1 MSSTNTLGPHNLNLL
16 TIITSFV
23 VGGSDVQVNE
33 LPDAIKTV
41 LVQWSHV
48 KIDLNELA
56 RLRWIEEMTTS
67 EIMRDLGW
75 SRTVITD
82 SVRTLRKVGLSR
94 LNLNSAE
101 KKQVRAAIKEEIAEF
116 AKIQPRFKL
125 SQVNAEFKKGSR
137 L

>member
-1 MSSTNTLGPHNLNLL
+1 M
-16 TIITSFV
+16 
-23 VGGSDVQVNE
+23 
-33 LPDAIKTV
+33 

-48 KIDLNELA
+48 KIDLTELA
-56 RLRWIEEMTTS
+56 RLRWIKEMTTS

-94 LNLNSAE
+94 LNLNSTE
-101 KKQVRAAIKEEIAEF
+101 RKLVRAAIKEEIAEL
-116 AKIQPRFKL
+116 AKIQPRFKF

>member
-1 MSSTNTLGPHNLNLL
+1 
-16 TIITSFV
+16 
-23 VGGSDVQVNE
+23 
-33 LPDAIKTV
+33 
-41 LVQWSHV
+41 
-48 KIDLNELA
+48 
-56 RLRWIEEMTTS
+56 MTTS
-67 EIMRDLGW
+67 EIMRDLDW
-75 SRTVITD
+75 SRTVISD

-101 KKQVRAAIKEEIAEF
+101 KKQVRAAIKEEIAEL